1 MNVCFNCNK
10 ETYFTFSKEID
21 YDDELLENYEPI
33 IDEFKIKKIKHF
45 NVCEDCFCGFCTIC
59 NKDIEEINE
68 IYLLC
73 KYYKGFSIDYCLPCY
88 FLNKI
93 NDYNEE
99 ELQDKLTKLENEN
112 KRLNKIQD
120 EIASFFEENGFEN
133 QDDIK
138 NFIIKN
144 KNNENNS
151 SNDINKI
158 NILSSSSLNNLEKK
172 IKFINNK
179 NKNNTLRLDVI
190 EFRKDVIKYLL
201 NKKKLK
207 KQRNILLDEFK
218 TIKLNIKE
226 KIFDEID
233 SILDKINKEH
243 MLVECKNKDCKQ
255 LCYDDIGVCLQH
267 YPDICSEC
275 DKILDRKDKLINNK
289 KAEIKDCCYSCSYKK
304 YFDYFVKNYGID
316 NILYIFDEND
326 DLYNTKK
333 AIVQKNY
340 YEIEQDMLILDDIKN
355 REDLLKKEI
364 IELYGYT
371 FDENSE
377 YNKYN
382 DFTKYKLYNRLTR
395 SKDIITSFGRDKL
408 KNIKIK
414 PSFYAYMGKLE
425 YYAFKDFLKVLLESY
440 NINNSIEIE
449 DLCLESPILD
459 EIKE

>member
-226 KIFDEID
+226 KIFNEID

-316 NILYIFDEND
+316 NILYIFDEN
-326 DLYNTKK
+326 
-333 AIVQKNY
+333 
-340 YEIEQDMLILDDIKN
+340 
-355 REDLLKKEI
+355 
-364 IELYGYT
+364 
-371 FDENSE
+371 SE